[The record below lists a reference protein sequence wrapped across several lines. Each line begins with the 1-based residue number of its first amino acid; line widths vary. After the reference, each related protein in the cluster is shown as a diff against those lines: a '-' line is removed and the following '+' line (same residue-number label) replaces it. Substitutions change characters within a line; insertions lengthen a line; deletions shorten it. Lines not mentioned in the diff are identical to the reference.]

1 MALLG
6 LREISEQPAD
16 PDILGLLRRLY
27 VKALGFELHR
37 RHFLADGV
45 EREILGQPD
54 RATAQKSFDVVPA
67 NRREIAAEARLV
79 HLQQHVAVAFFLLR
93 HFLEELRRFRIA
105 SGEIFGKTHVD
116 AAVLLLAGNGDRQ
129 HFPFGQVGEISHRSA
144 LVY

>member
-79 HLQQHVAVAFFLLR
+79 HLQQHVAMVFLLLR
-93 HFLEELRRFRIA
+93 YLLEYFCRLRVTRRYAF
-105 SGEIFGKTHVD
+105 GEGHV
-116 AAVLLLAGNGDRQ
+116 N
-129 HFPFGQVGEISHRSA
+129 
-144 LVY
+144 